1 MNVFLQIC
9 IEDMFQQTRKTMIVF
24 RRNEDQSIGPADR
37 GSKLAVLERFAGVI
51 HADRNFPGIDQFD
64 FDIAAF

>member
-1 MNVFLQIC
+1 
-9 IEDMFQQTRKTMIVF
+9 MIVF